1 MTYESF
7 AKEMLENGYSWDEV
21 EYYWR
26 HPEEM
31 EELEI
36 NETEEIRKAEKE
48 LEELRNRN
56 IQKDTECNN
65 GKIDKNNKIILA
77 SIFGIVFGFTILLFA
92 GII

>member
-36 NETEEIRKAEKE
+36 NDTQSCNVSKSDKR
-48 LEELRNRN
+48 RN
-56 IQKDTECNN
+56 
-65 GKIDKNNKIILA
+65 A
-77 SIFGIVFGFTILLFA
+77 S
-92 GII
+92 